1 MKEIIFS
8 KLDKKGKVR
17 QIQLIASALLFIVVS
32 SITLF
37 YDFYE
42 SVDNILEYSI
52 FKISVIF
59 PFLILFIYSLYL
71 RDKHLGETNE
81 I

>member
-17 QIQLIASALLFIVVS
+17 QIQLIASALLFTFVS

-42 SVDNILEYSI
+42 SIDNILLYSI
-52 FKISVIF
+52 LKTSIIL